1 MTTKQ
6 SKANKVNKVFNT
18 LFQAQ
23 FISHLINRVLW
34 NDGIKT
40 LYANTT
46 DYSKIQSQFKPLKSE
61 HTKLNLDSIPRKQIK
76 VNPNTPIADTHD
88 YNDMNLESK
97 VKANQESKYVR
108 VTIRQIS
115 QMFTRALG
123 VKLNSDEYLNHVESI
138 MRIIEDM
145 EVYQR
150 HALKLAFLFS
160 MRVSEID
167 KEDFFQ
173 DIVLALLEKR
183 IENEKLAYTIARCDW
198 LDWYRKYRKKQDTE
212 VSLNA
217 ILDSM
222 NRDNESDND
231 SPVSFKELNVTA
243 NWQKLQDNLDDAL
256 QIKADIERKAEVTDT
271 DPEISDLLINAI
283 EYEQTQSKAH
293 RIVDSIRSLP
303 KGKQILEIATKR
315 LNGKALNNTERS
327 IIHRFVVKNPV
338 YYLTN

>member
-1 MTTKQ
+1 MTV
-6 SKANKVNKVFNT
+6 KANKSKQVFKAYWESRFYYD
-18 LFQAQ
+18 L
-23 FISHLINRVLW
+23 ISRVVW
-34 NDGIKT
+34 NYGVKD
-40 LYANTT
+40 LYKNTT
-46 DYSKIQSQFKPLKSE
+46 DYSKIESQFKPLKSE

-76 VNPNTPIADTHD
+76 VNPQTPIAESHN
-88 YNDMNLESK
+88 YNEMNLETT

-108 VTIRQIS
+108 VTIRQVS
-115 QMFTRALG
+115 QMFTRALN

-145 EVYQR
+145 PEYQR

-160 MRVSEID
+160 MRVAQSD
-167 KEDFFQ
+167 REDFYQ
-173 DIVLALLEKR
+173 DIVLTLLEKR

-198 LDWYRKYRKKQDTE
+198 LDWYRKYRKKQDNE

-222 NRDNESDND
+222 NNDNESDND
-231 SPVSFKELNVTA
+231 KAVSFKQLNTTA
-243 NWQKLQDNLDDAL
+243 NWKTYQDSLDKAL
-256 QIKADIERKAEVTDT
+256 QIKADMELKSELSDN
-271 DPEISDLLINAI
+271 DPELSDLLINAI

-303 KGKQILEIATKR
+303 NGKQILEIATKR
-315 LNGKALNNTERS
+315 LGGKALNNTERS
-327 IIHRFVVKNPV
+327 IIHRFVAKNPV